1 MQKKLLFILLAQVF
15 DSKYGFLNN
24 LSTLDLLFNLG
35 PEAKTYYN
43 NVLLIP
49 IEFSRDRFVI

>member
-1 MQKKLLFILLAQVF
+1 MQKKKLLFYTAYAQVF

-35 PEAKTYYN
+35 PEAKTYLQQCPN
-43 NVLLIP
+43 
-49 IEFSRDRFVI
+49 